1 MKNVMMLVAAF
12 VSTSAFADGFVCES
26 TDGLLTVKAYNHVNA
41 MDGTRNAAVMILSDN
56 TIQYGNKTIAKFE
69 SAEDRLTNQGAE
81 FVADVDLRYNNTG
94 RKGELIGGTKLG
106 QLDQV
111 ILDVAFSYNAPVMHG
126 EQLDGTLTLVKR
138 DGSEIAIDLVCGRYL
153 KN

>member
-1 MKNVMMLVAAF
+1 MKNLMIVLAALI
-12 VSTSAFADGFVCES
+12 STSAFADGFVCQS
-26 TDGLLTVKAYNHVNA
+26 NDGELKVKAYHHVNA

-69 SAEDRLTNQGAE
+69 SAEGLLDNNGSLYTAN
-81 FVADVDLRYNNTG
+81 VDLRFNNTG
-94 RKGELIGGTKLG
+94 RQGELIGGTKLG

-111 ILDVAFSYNAPVMHG
+111 QLVVPFSYADPVAHG
-126 EQLDGTLTLVKR
+126 EEMISTLILIKR
-138 DGSEIAIDLVCGRYL
+138 DGSKIFIDMTCERYL